1 MKTYDERLL
10 EAMRA
15 RDERI
20 LRERQNLPSTP
31 PVSSGLD
38 PKLLAEAIADAK
50 AVRAQALKNAKI
62 ALEEAFG
69 KRFETMFA
77 EKLYREG
84 ENVYERDDTTRK
96 P

>member
-20 LRERQNLPSTP
+20 LRERQNP
-31 PVSSGLD
+31 PPQTHVSSGISAE
-38 PKLLAEAIADAK
+38 LLAEAIADAK
-50 AVRAQALKNAKI
+50 AVRATALANAKQ

-69 KRFETMFA
+69 KRFEDVFA
-77 EKLYREG
+77 EKLKQDIG
-84 ENVYERDDTTRK
+84 TIGYERDTERK

>member
-1 MKTYDERLL
+1 MKMYDERLL

-20 LRERQNLPSTP
+20 LRERQNPP
-31 PVSSGLD
+31 PVSSGMD

-50 AVRAQALKNAKI
+50 AVRQQALRNAKI

-69 KRFETMFA
+69 KRFEDMFA

-84 ENVYERDDTTRK
+84 ENVYERQ
-96 P
+96 

>member
-20 LRERQNLPSTP
+20 LRERQNP
-31 PVSSGLD
+31 PPQTHVSSGISAE
-38 PKLLAEAIADAK
+38 LLAEAIADAK
-50 AVRAQALKNAKI
+50 AVRQQALLNAKI

-69 KRFETMFA
+69 KRFDDMFA

-84 ENVYERDDTTRK
+84 ENVYERDTERK

>member
-20 LRERQNLPSTP
+20 LRERQNP
-31 PVSSGLD
+31 PPPISSGFTSETL
-38 PKLLAEAIADAK
+38 KQAIADAK
-50 AVRAQALKNAKI
+50 EVRAQALRNAKQ

-69 KRFETMFA
+69 KRFEQVFS

-84 ENVYERDDTTRK
+84 ENVYERDTERK

>member
-1 MKTYDERLL
+1 MRTFDQNMLDV
-10 EAMRA
+10 MRA

-20 LRERQNLPSTP
+20 LRERQNQP
-31 PVSSGLD
+31 PVSSGFTSETL
-38 PKLLAEAIADAK
+38 KQAIADAK
-50 AVRAQALKNAKI
+50 EVRKQALRNAKI

-69 KRFETMFA
+69 KRFEDMFA

-84 ENVYERDDTTRK
+84 ENVYERDDTKRN

>member
-20 LRERQNLPSTP
+20 LRERQNPP
-31 PVSSGLD
+31 PVSSGIS
-38 PKLLAEAIADAK
+38 PELLKRAMDDAK

-62 ALEEAFG
+62 PL
-69 KRFETMFA
+69 
-77 EKLYREG
+77 
-84 ENVYERDDTTRK
+84 RK
-96 P
+96 HSGNGLKTCS

>member
-1 MKTYDERLL
+1 MKTFDQNMLD
-10 EAMRA
+10 AMRA

-20 LRERQNLPSTP
+20 LRERQNP
-31 PVSSGLD
+31 PPQTHVSSGIS
-38 PKLLAEAIADAK
+38 PERLAEAIADAK
-50 AVRAQALKNAKI
+50 AVRQQALLNAKI

-69 KRFETMFA
+69 KRFDDMFA

-84 ENVYERDDTTRK
+84 ENVYERDTERK

>member
-1 MKTYDERLL
+1 MKMYDQRLL

-20 LRERQNLPSTP
+20 LRERQNPQ
-31 PVSSGLD
+31 PVPYSSGIS
-38 PKLLAEAIADAK
+38 PALLAEAIADAK
-50 AVRAQALKNAKI
+50 AVRQQALANAKI

-69 KRFETMFA
+69 KRFEDMFA

-84 ENVYERDDTTRK
+84 ENVYERDTERK